1 LIGPKRFAA
10 MRTRH
15 SQKKRWLA
23 NSYKP
28 DSVMND
34 SKLKSEHLSGLVGN
48 LSQLMFGHFSM
59 RFIFNSIDLA
69 SILNAPDDPR
79 EIDDRAGSEGII
91 LRRPKWCVSQQN
103 FVNDI
108 CHQLKVL
115 VRVVSSPKSEKKIL
129 K

>member
-1 LIGPKRFAA
+1 
-10 MRTRH
+10 MRTCH
-15 SQKKRWLA
+15 PQKKRWFA
-23 NSYKP
+23 NRDNS
-28 DSVMND
+28 DSVMNNNQ
-34 SKLKSEHLSGLVGN
+34 LKSKFVRGLLGN

>member
-1 LIGPKRFAA
+1 MQTGHA
-10 MRTRH
+10 
-15 SQKKRWLA
+15 QKKRWLS
-23 NSYKP
+23 NSDKA

-34 SKLKSEHLSGLVGN
+34 NNPKSKVLRGLIGN

-79 EIDDRAGSEGII
+79 EIDDRPGSEGII